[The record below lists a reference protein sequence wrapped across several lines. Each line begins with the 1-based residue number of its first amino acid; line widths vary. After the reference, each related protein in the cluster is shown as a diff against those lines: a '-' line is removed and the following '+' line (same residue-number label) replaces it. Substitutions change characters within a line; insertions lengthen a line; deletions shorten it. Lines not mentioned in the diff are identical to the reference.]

1 MCREALIVLV
11 IFLVRVIFNISFFI
25 DKLSAIG
32 YNIGRAKTDNKF
44 LPFAPS
50 NFFGRRNS
58 YLVSRKEN
66 RNQEPEVRIQK
77 SGENGNE

>member
-1 MCREALIVLV
+1 MCRGALIVLV